1 MVEVEEIDLSAPIA
15 RKRQFSWLLN
25 TFIRPGRAMHE
36 VASEDRAVWIVPMLL
51 LTLLMVAFVLVAGP
65 LRKEA
70 ALNAQIEPPPSFE
83 WMTPEQ
89 QQQWMQAQQSAA
101 EPVRTHLFPAI
112 GSLVGLWFGWFVLG
126 SILHLVLTMLG
137 SRSTNTTIYNIAAWA
152 SLPFAVRLI
161 VQIIAMIT
169 ARQLIT
175 SPGLSGFLADDVSG
189 GLLFLRIML
198 SMVDLYLL
206 WQILLLWFGSASTS
220 GLTKGKAFTGVMIAV
235 VLLLALSALPSFLMS
250 QLSGLS
256 VNSPFFF

>member
-1 MVEVEEIDLSAPIA
+1 MVEVEELDLSAPLA
-15 RKRQFSWLLN
+15 RKRQLSWLLN
-25 TFIRPGRAMHE
+25 IFIRPARALHE
-36 VASEDRAVWIVPMLL
+36 IASEDRSVWVIPMLI
-51 LTLLMVAFVLVAGP
+51 LTLLTVAFIFVAGP

-112 GSLVGLWFGWFVLG
+112 GSLFGLWFGWFVLG
-126 SILHLVLTMLG
+126 SILHLINTMLG

-161 VQIIAMIT
+161 VQMFAMFT
-169 ARQLIT
+169 AHRLIG
-175 SPGLSGFLADDVSG
+175 SPGVSGFIAEDVKG
-189 GLLFLRIML
+189 GMLFLRIML
-198 SMVDLYLL
+198 SMVDIYLL
-206 WQILLLWFGSASTS
+206 WQIVLLWIGSASTS
-220 GLTKGKAFTGVMIAV
+220 GLTRGKAFTGVILSV
-235 VLLLALSALPSFLMS
+235 LLLLALSALPGFLMA
-250 QLSGLS
+250 QVSGLS

>member
-1 MVEVEEIDLSAPIA
+1 MVEVEELDLSAPIA
-15 RKRQFSWLLN
+15 RKRQLSWLLN

-36 VASEDRAVWIVPMLL
+36 IASEDRSAWFIPMLL
-51 LTLLMVAFVLVAGP
+51 LTLLTVAFIFVAGP

-126 SILHLVLTMLG
+126 SILHLVTTMLG

-161 VQIIAMIT
+161 VQIIAMLT
-169 ARQLIT
+169 AHQLI
-175 SPGLSGFLADDVSG
+175 SNPGLSGFIAEDVKG
-189 GLLFLRIML
+189 GMLFLRIMV
-198 SMVDLYLL
+198 SMVDIYLL
-206 WQILLLWFGSASTS
+206 WQIVLLWIGSASTS
-220 GLTKGKAFTGVMIAV
+220 GLTRGKAFTGVIISV
-235 VLLLALSALPSFLMS
+235 VLLLALSALPGFLMA